1 MNLQMDDFYLQLQVW
16 GVSAL

>member
-1 MNLQMDDFYLQLQVW
+1 MDDFYLQLQVW

>member
-1 MNLQMDDFYLQLQVW
+1 MNLQTDDLHLQLQVW